1 MNYVKPRDV
10 NSPKAWWYLFEVVL
24 DGGPGECAYAL
35 GKWGDHR
42 RIGFRWNGDEENK
55 LGNPQSR
62 GFPTWIIL
70 DPALYEAVIAMLS
83 PENQSLAKIFLEI
96 RK

>member
-1 MNYVKPRDV
+1 MSYVKPENV
-10 NSPKAWWYLFEVVL
+10 TSPKSHWYLFEVIL
-24 DGGPGECAYAL
+24 DGGSNKCAYAL
-35 GKWGDHR
+35 GKWDDDR
-42 RIGFRWNGDEENK
+42 RIGFRWNGDEKNK

-70 DPALYEAVIAMLS
+70 DPALYEAVIAMLP
-83 PENQSLAKIFLEI
+83 PEKQSIAKIFLGT